1 MRIEV
6 GKAQAATFC
15 ALTFVQA
22 DKKDDQAPQTEI
34 VKSLFE
40 HLMPTFFI
48 RFFAVVISRVGYFF
62 FLNSKLN
69 LRDFGVVLYIHFL
82 KDCFAPEVQIKKKTC
97 SASLKEV
104 LFDKGHIIT

>member
-1 MRIEV
+1 MRIQV
-6 GKAQAATFC
+6 GKAQDATFC
-15 ALTFVQA
+15 TLTFVQTN
-22 DKKDDQAPQTEI
+22 KRDDQAPQTEI

-40 HLMPTFFI
+40 HLMPIFFI

-82 KDCFAPEVQIKKKTC
+82 KDCFAPEVQIKKN
-97 SASLKEV
+97 
-104 LFDKGHIIT
+104 LFS